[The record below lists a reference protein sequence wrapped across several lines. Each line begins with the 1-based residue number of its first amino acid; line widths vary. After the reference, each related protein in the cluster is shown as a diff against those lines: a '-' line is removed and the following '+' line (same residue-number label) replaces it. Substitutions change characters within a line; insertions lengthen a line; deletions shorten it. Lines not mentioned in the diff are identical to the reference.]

1 MREGG
6 LQVAELVTLPANVQ
20 AARSEDERPGRVPVA
35 VDLADDEGLLMPGLG
50 SAPCAPALAC
60 AVVMATELSAAMTSA
75 LAARMRNLSMSTCG
89 IVVPPGG
96 SPDGAWHHSR
106 TLEVSETGQLPRA
119 G

>member
-1 MREGG
+1 VREGG

-35 VDLADDEGLLMPGLG
+35 VDLADHEGLLM
-50 SAPCAPALAC
+50 
-60 AVVMATELSAAMTSA
+60 
-75 LAARMRNLSMSTCG
+75 MRNLSMSTSG

-96 SPDGAWHHSR
+96 SPDGAWHHTR